1 MQTKECKRY
10 GPMTL
15 TEHFEKY
22 LLAHA
27 TFSTSVSFAPKRWC
41 DQALRQLQAMLEQCS
56 RHALTMLEVQLNAI
70 DVRTN
75 A

>member
-1 MQTKECKRY
+1 
-10 GPMTL
+10 MTL

-22 LLAHA
+22 VLAHA